1 MQWKPVLLLEFMSKH
16 PTRTTNLCSKVNR
29 YMEGKHLLV
38 HLLIITPSHWKCA
51 LTINSAV
58 HNQHWFIKYRTFN
71 IELNKRNN
79 KEEDVTA
86 AATSTSLFFLQSLLC
101 QNQCLT
107 PDPFLKLEPRSQ

>member
-86 AATSTSLFFLQSLLC
+86 AATPTSLFFYNRFCVKTSV
-101 QNQCLT
+101 
-107 PDPFLKLEPRSQ
+107 